1 MVSRFP
7 RRLFLFHLL
16 GLAFASCQ
24 PRRKFEGPLT
34 IGVINYG
41 GGEQIINQYAKFN
54 TYLGE
59 KTNSYIQL
67 EPAFNENKAVERLE
81 ARAWSLVFAPPGL
94 AAIAIARHQ
103 YIPLFPL
110 VGISNL
116 RSIFVVRKDSSISEL
131 KQLQGQTVALGQLGS
146 ATGYY
151 FPLYNLYGTTLAEIL
166 FAPTP
171 KAGLEFVAQGKA
183 NACAISEADLSL
195 HASQFSPTEFRV
207 LYKDPHYV
215 PLGVVLI
222 GPNIERNRQEFIRK
236 VLSELPSGLAQE
248 VGYVPNGQVP
258 DYKYMI
264 SVVDRVS
271 SIASNLQT
279 KPVRLFESKMPIQET
294 INRE

>member
-1 MVSRFP
+1 MLVRFP
-7 RRLFLFHLL
+7 RRLFLYYLL
-16 GLAFASCQ
+16 GLTFASCRSK
-24 PRRKFEGPLT
+24 PPFEGTLT
-34 IGVINYG
+34 VGVLNYG
-41 GGEQIINQYAKFN
+41 GGEQIINQFAKFN
-54 TYLGE
+54 SYLGE
-59 KTNSYIQL
+59 KTNSIIQL
-67 EPAFNENKAVERLE
+67 EPAFNENKAVERLD

-110 VGISNL
+110 IGISDL
-116 RSIFVVRKDSSISEL
+116 RSIFVVRKDSSISQL

-151 FPLYNLYGTTLAEIL
+151 FPLYNLYGITLAEIL

-183 NACAISEADLSL
+183 SACAVSEAELNMY
-195 HASQFSPTEFRV
+195 ASQLSPTEFRI
-207 LYKDPHYV
+207 LFKDPHYV

-222 GPNIERNRQEFIRK
+222 GPDIERNRQEFIRK
-236 VLSELPSGLAQE
+236 VMSETPSGLAQE

-271 SIASNLQT
+271 SIAGNLND
-279 KPVRLFESKMPIQET
+279 KPVRLFESKALIKP
-294 INRE
+294 

>member
-1 MVSRFP
+1 MFLRFP
-7 RRLFLFHLL
+7 RRLFLFNLL
-16 GLAFASCQ
+16 GLTFAACQ
-24 PRRKFEGPLT
+24 SPKEFEGTLT

-54 TYLGE
+54 SYLGE

-67 EPAFNENKAVERLE
+67 EPAFNENRAVERLQ

-103 YIPLFPL
+103 YVPLFPL
-110 VGISNL
+110 IGISNL
-116 RSIFVVRKDSSISEL
+116 RSIFVVRKDNPISDL

-151 FPLYNLYGTTLAEIL
+151 FPLYNLFGTTLTEIL

-171 KAGLEFVAQGKA
+171 RAALELVVQGKA
-183 NACAISEADLSL
+183 IACAVSEAELAL
-195 HASQFSPTEFRV
+195 YGSQLGSTEFRI
-207 LYKDPHYV
+207 LFKDPHYV

-222 GPNIERNRQEFIRK
+222 GPNVERNRQEFIRK
-236 VLSELPSGLAQE
+236 VMSNAPSDLAQE
-248 VGYVPNGQVP
+248 VGYISNGQVP

-264 SVVDRVS
+264 SVVDRLS
-271 SIASNLQT
+271 SITSQLQK
-279 KPVRLFESKMPIQET
+279 KPARLF
-294 INRE
+294 

>member
-1 MVSRFP
+1 MMFLRFS
-7 RRLFLFHLL
+7 RRLFLFNLL
-16 GLAFASCQ
+16 GLTFAACQ
-24 PRRKFEGPLT
+24 SPKEFEGTLT

-54 TYLGE
+54 SYLGE

-67 EPAFNENKAVERLE
+67 EPAFNENRAVERLQ

-103 YIPLFPL
+103 YVPLFPL
-110 VGISNL
+110 IGISNL
-116 RSIFVVRKDSSISEL
+116 RSIFVVRKDNPISDL

-151 FPLYNLYGTTLAEIL
+151 FPLYNLYGTTLAQIL

-171 KAGLEFVAQGKA
+171 KAGLELVAQGKA
-183 NACAISEADLSL
+183 IACAVSEAELAL
-195 HASQFSPTEFRV
+195 YGSQLGPTEFRI
-207 LYKDPHYV
+207 LFKDPHYV

-222 GPNIERNRQEFIRK
+222 GPSVERNRQEFIRK
-236 VLSELPSGLAQE
+236 VMSDAPSGLAQE
-248 VGYVPNGQVP
+248 VGYISNGQVP

-264 SVVDRVS
+264 SVVDRLS
-271 SIASNLQT
+271 SITSQLEK
-279 KPVRLFESKMPIQET
+279 KPVRLF
-294 INRE
+294 

>member
-1 MVSRFP
+1 MFLRFSRRF
-7 RRLFLFHLL
+7 FLFNLL
-16 GLAFASCQ
+16 GLTFASCQ
-24 PRRKFEGPLT
+24 SGRKFEGTLT
-34 IGVINYG
+34 IGVLNYG

-54 TYLGE
+54 SYLGE

-67 EPAFNENKAVERLE
+67 EPAFNENRAVERLE

-94 AAIAIARHQ
+94 AAIAIARYQ
-103 YIPLFPL
+103 YVPLFPL
-110 VGISNL
+110 IGISDL
-116 RSIFVVRKDSSISEL
+116 RSIFVVRKDSSITDL
-131 KQLQGQTVALGQLGS
+131 KQLQGQTLALGQLGS

-171 KAGLEFVAQGKA
+171 KAALELVAQGKA
-183 NACAISEADLSL
+183 SACAVSEAELSL
-195 HASQFSPTEFRV
+195 HGSQFSPIEFRV
-207 LYKDPHYV
+207 LFKDPHYV

-222 GPNIERNRQEFIRK
+222 GPNVERNRQEFIRK
-236 VLSELPSGLAQE
+236 VMSESPSGLAQE

-258 DYKYMI
+258 NYKYMI

-279 KPVRLFESKMPIQET
+279 KPVRLFDSKLPTNI
-294 INRE
+294 

>member
-1 MVSRFP
+1 MFLRFSRRF
-7 RRLFLFHLL
+7 FLFNLL
-16 GLAFASCQ
+16 GFTFASCGS
-24 PRRKFEGPLT
+24 PRKFQGTLT
-34 IGVINYG
+34 VGVLNYG
-41 GGEQIINQYAKFN
+41 GGEQIIKQYAKFN
-54 TYLGE
+54 SYLGE

-67 EPAFNENKAVERLE
+67 EPAFNENQAVQRLKD
-81 ARAWSLVFAPPGL
+81 RAWSLVFAPPGL

-110 VGISNL
+110 IGISNL
-116 RSIFVVRKDSSISEL
+116 RSIFVVRKDNAITDL

-171 KAGLEFVAQGKA
+171 KAGLELVAQGKA
-183 NACAISEADLSL
+183 IACAVSEAELSL
-195 HASQFSPTEFRV
+195 YGSQLSQTEFRV
-207 LYKDPHYV
+207 IFKDLHYV

-236 VLSELPSGLAQE
+236 VMSEPPSGLAEE

-271 SIASNLQT
+271 SITSNLQK
-279 KPVRLFESKMPIQET
+279 KPVRLF
-294 INRE
+294 

>member
-1 MVSRFP
+1 MFLRFT
-7 RRLFLFHLL
+7 RRLFLFNLL
-16 GLAFASCQ
+16 GLTFAACQ
-24 PRRKFEGPLT
+24 AKKDKDFEGTLT

-59 KTNSYIQL
+59 KTNAYIQL
-67 EPAFNENKAVERLE
+67 EPVFNENRAVERLE

-94 AAIAIARHQ
+94 AAIAIARYQ
-103 YIPLFPL
+103 YVPLFPL
-110 VGISNL
+110 IGISNL
-116 RSIFVVRKDSSISEL
+116 RSIFVVRKDNPITSL

-151 FPLYNLYGTTLAEIL
+151 FPLYNLYGTTLADIL

-171 KAGLEFVAQGKA
+171 KAALEFVAQGKA
-183 NACAISEADLSL
+183 IACAVSEAELSL
-195 HASQFSPTEFRV
+195 YSSQLAPTEFRV
-207 LYKDPHYV
+207 LFKDPHYV

-222 GPNIERNRQEFIRK
+222 GPNIELNRQEFIRK
-236 VLSELPSGLAQE
+236 VMSDSPSGLAQE
-248 VGYVPNGQVP
+248 VGYVANGQVP

-271 SIASNLQT
+271 SISSKLQI
-279 KPVRLFESKMPIQET
+279 KPVRLF
-294 INRE
+294 

>member
-1 MVSRFP
+1 MFLRFP
-7 RRLFLFHLL
+7 RRFFLFNLL
-16 GLAFASCQ
+16 GLTFAACQ
-24 PRRKFEGPLT
+24 PRKEFEGALT

-54 TYLGE
+54 NYLGE
-59 KTNSYIQL
+59 KTNAYIQL
-67 EPAFNENKAVERLE
+67 EPAFNENRAVERLE

-94 AAIAIARHQ
+94 AAIAIARYQ

-110 VGISNL
+110 IGINNL
-116 RSIFVVRKDSSISEL
+116 RSIFVVRKESPITDL
-131 KQLQGQTVALGQLGS
+131 KQLQGQIVALGQLGS

-151 FPLYNLYGTTLAEIL
+151 FPLYNLYGTTLADIL

-171 KAGLEFVAQGKA
+171 KAALESVAQGKA
-183 NACAISEADLSL
+183 IACAVSEAELSL
-195 HASQFSPTEFRV
+195 YGSQLAPTEFRV
-207 LYKDPHYV
+207 LFKDPHYV

-222 GPNIERNRQEFIRK
+222 GPNVERNRQEFIRK
-236 VLSELPSGLAQE
+236 VMSDSPSGLAQE

-271 SIASNLQT
+271 SISSKLQT
-279 KPVRLFESKMPIQET
+279 KPVRLF
-294 INRE
+294 

>member
-16 GLAFASCQ
+16 GLTFASCQ

-54 TYLGE
+54 NYLGE

-67 EPAFNENKAVERLE
+67 EPAFNENKAVERLQ

-94 AAIAIARHQ
+94 AAISIARYQ

-131 KQLQGQTVALGQLGS
+131 KQLQNQTLALGQLGS

-151 FPLYNLYGTTLAEIL
+151 FPLYNLYGTILSEIL

-171 KAGLEFVAQGKA
+171 KAGLELVAQGKA
-183 NACAISEADLSL
+183 SACAVSEADLSI
-195 HASQFSPTEFRV
+195 HAPQLRGTEFRV

-222 GPNIERNRQEFIRK
+222 GPNVERNRQEFIRK
-236 VLSELPSGLAQE
+236 VMSELPSGLAQE

-279 KPVRLFESKMPIQET
+279 KPVRLF
-294 INRE
+294 